1 MMAADARNDPVTR
14 RKSHYMLSQLQP
26 GLFVSIGMASDY
38 MQECMS
44 LLRNFERDIDFSQVP
59 ELLSTFRTR
68 METLFLQAK
77 VLEEV
82 EGEAVIQTGAAEI
95 LDKLRS
101 NQGEGGKRERQR
113 ERERE

>member
-1 MMAADARNDPVTR
+1 
-14 RKSHYMLSQLQP
+14 
-26 GLFVSIGMASDY
+26 
-38 MQECMS
+38 
-44 LLRNFERDIDFSQVP
+44 
-59 ELLSTFRTR
+59 

-113 ERERE
+113 ERERESDERKRTERTTDRGQTERQ